1 MIYTKIKKIMKTKKW
16 FVLWFTGL
24 SWAGKST
31 IADWLYKKLNNEWYL
46 NIERLD
52 WDFIRKTIT
61 WHLWF
66 TKKDRKIN
74 MEIIGYISK
83 LLSRNWVWVIASF
96 ISPYEYDR
104 IMIKNQVIN
113 YIEIFVNTSIY
124 VCEKR
129 DVKWLYKKAREWIIK
144 NFTGISDTYEKPKN
158 PDIEIKTESLKIED
172 SINLIYSYLKNNNF
186 I

>member
-1 MIYTKIKKIMKTKKW
+1 MKTKKW

-31 IADWLYKKLNNEWYL
+31 IADWLHKKLNNEWYL

-61 WHLWF
+61 GHLWF

-74 MEIIGYISK
+74 IEIIGYISK

-96 ISPYEYDR
+96 ISPYEHDR

-124 VCEKR
+124 ICEKR
-129 DVKWLYKKAREWIIK
+129 DVKWLYKKAREWTIK
-144 NFTGISDTYEKPKN
+144 NFTGISDIYEKPKN

-172 SINLIYSYLKNNNF
+172 SVNLIYTYLKNNNF